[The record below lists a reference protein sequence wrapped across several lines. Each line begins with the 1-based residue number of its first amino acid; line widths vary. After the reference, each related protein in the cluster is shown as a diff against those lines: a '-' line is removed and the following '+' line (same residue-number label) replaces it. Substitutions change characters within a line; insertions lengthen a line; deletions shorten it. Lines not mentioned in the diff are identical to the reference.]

1 MAQVHPPDH
10 RNYAP
15 HYPTNSKVLGIMD
28 KFRDCLSTD
37 DQQSYIAS
45 LLLPGTAACSA
56 VTVIAGRVE
65 EGDRDDRDG
74 LTAEEEPA
82 DVVSIAKVAAGGL
95 TPSCGWGRGRGRGQ
109 ERGQGMHVSPLV
121 SGMGRG
127 GAGGKGGEISE
138 SNATVELPTVGDVGG
153 WEGASWR
160 PRGRGH
166 FLSCA
171 FNALDKESSIGPDTE
186 GPLRVGVGG

>member
-1 MAQVHPPDH
+1 MERVAILLHKLL
-10 RNYAP
+10 
-15 HYPTNSKVLGIMD
+15 TIME
-28 KFRDCLSTD
+28 KFKDCASSD

-45 LLLPGTAACSA
+45 LVLPGTATCSA
-56 VTVIAGRVE
+56 VTGIAGGVE
-65 EGDRDDRDG
+65 EGDRADRDG
-74 LTAEEEPA
+74 LTAGEEPA
-82 DVVSIAKVAAGGL
+82 DAIVIAKVAAGGL
-95 TPSCGWGRGRGRGQ
+95 TPSCEWGRGRGRG
-109 ERGQGMHVSPLV
+109 RGRGPGMHVSLFSTLEPLV
-121 SGMGRG
+121 SGIGRG